1 MRVLHL
7 ILTLERAGA
16 QEVVRSLIAAHK
28 GQGVESV
35 VAVFI
40 DGEVRADIEALG
52 VPVHVLGPRE
62 HGIEV
67 PWRFRRELKDIR
79 RRLVALIEAERVDI
93 VQTHLLH
100 TLDLLAVTLPVPVI
114 WTLHNIDYLP
124 EGRSGWPRLKRAAH
138 RWLYRRNRDRFAAI
152 VSTSDA
158 MLAAVEREIGA
169 GDHVLAIP
177 NGVELREKSSSEAGT
192 GLRKELGVGDRDPL
206 ILNVG
211 RLTEQKGQI
220 YLVRAMRTVADEMP
234 GARLLIAGEGEL
246 EDELTAEVRRL
257 NLQEN
262 VFFLGLRTDIPHL
275 LDSVQI
281 FALPSLWEGL
291 SIALL
296 EAMAASLPIVATRVS
311 GTDQVLEDG
320 RNGLVIEPRD
330 QGAIARGLL
339 ALLSDRSMAT
349 TLGETARQKVESEH
363 SSDRVAEQYLRVYD
377 RIMSS

>member
-1 MRVLHL
+1 M
-7 ILTLERAGA
+7 
-16 QEVVRSLIAAHK
+16 
-28 GQGVESV
+28 
-35 VAVFI
+35 
-40 DGEVRADIEALG
+40 
-52 VPVHVLGPRE
+52 
-62 HGIEV
+62 
-67 PWRFRRELKDIR
+67 
-79 RRLVALIEAERVDI
+79 
-93 VQTHLLH
+93 
-100 TLDLLAVTLPVPVI
+100 
-114 WTLHNIDYLP
+114 
-124 EGRSGWPRLKRAAH
+124 
-138 RWLYRRNRDRFAAI
+138 
-152 VSTSDA
+152 
-158 MLAAVEREIGA
+158 
-169 GDHVLAIP
+169 
-177 NGVELREKSSSEAGT
+177 ELREKSSSEAGT

-262 VFFLGLRTDIPHL
+262 VFFLGMRTDIPHL

-320 RNGLVIEPRD
+320 RNGIVIEPRD